1 MVNYEILP
9 QVLIELLDCSNRVFV
24 ILLYQQFSDEEV
36 ENMECPWEN
45 SLFENTD
52 QLMNERYIAN

>member
-1 MVNYEILP
+1 M
-9 QVLIELLDCSNRVFV
+9 

-45 SLFENTD
+45 PLFENTD
-52 QLMNERYIAN
+52 QLMDERYITNSTLRFYFYM

>member
-1 MVNYEILP
+1 M
-9 QVLIELLDCSNRVFV
+9 

-45 SLFENTD
+45 PLFENTD
-52 QLMNERYIAN
+52 QLMDERYITENNTVRFYFYM